1 MPSPRS
7 FAECLRQAMALRGFN
22 QTALGKAIGRQQ
34 RTVSGWCSGET
45 QPNAAD
51 VAACSDALH
60 VSADFLVGRVDH
72 PSGLVPGDWILDEDL
87 LALARQDR
95 KAVVIPG
102 QRIPRRPLLVDDQ
115 EAQRLW
121 REIEKERRKK

>member
-7 FAECLRQAMALRGFN
+7 FAECLRLAMALRGFN
-22 QTALGKAIGRQQ
+22 QTSLGKAVGRQQ
-34 RTVSGWCSGET
+34 RTVSGWCAGET

-51 VAACSDALH
+51 IAACCDALD

-72 PSGLVPGDWILDEDL
+72 PSGLVPGKWILDEDL
-87 LALARQDR
+87 LALAKKDV

-102 QRIPRRPLLVDDQ
+102 QRIPRRPIVVEHE

-121 REIEKERRKK
+121 REIEKERRQK